1 MERTYTALTDIDIPM
16 RSNPVQ
22 NQSKNLFSWLE
33 GLSLIAWGSLL
44 LKYSLTGQYKLLIHP
59 NYFSLVLGSGII
71 LLILGIAK
79 VKSIV
84 NSSQLNKGE
93 HISLFP
99 PGLGNSLLLTVAI
112 AGLLIPPKVLTSQTA
127 LKRGVGNLPLTTIQP
142 QAFSTASNPKE
153 RSLIEWIRT
162 INAYPEPNAYS
173 GQPAN
178 ITGFV
183 LHLEELPDNYLMLSR
198 FVITCCAVDAYPI
211 GIPIKLDTSRSNYP
225 IDSWLTIEGN
235 AIAETL
241 AVKDRVETNRIT
253 EKRSVVIEAKA
264 IKTIPTPKDP
274 YSYR

>member
-1 MERTYTALTDIDIPM
+1 MKLSYI
-16 RSNPVQ
+16 
-22 NQSKNLFSWLE
+22 KNRKKSVFDLLE
-33 GLSLIAWGSLL
+33 GLSLLAWGGLL
-44 LKYSLTGQYKLLIHP
+44 LKYSFTGQYKLLIHP

-71 LLILGIAK
+71 LLVLGIIK
-79 VKSIV
+79 VKSISNNRQSN
-84 NSSQLNKGE
+84 NSE

-99 PGLGNSLLLTVAI
+99 PGLGNSLLLIVAI

-127 LKRGVGNLPLTTIQP
+127 LKRGVGDLPLTTIQP
-142 QAFSTASNPKE
+142 QAFRTASKPEE

-162 INAYPEPNAYS
+162 INAYPEPDAYS

-183 LHLEELPDNYLMLSR
+183 LHLPELPDNYVMLSR

-211 GIPIKLDTSRSNYP
+211 GIPVKLETSRSEYP
-225 IDSWLTIEGN
+225 VDSWLTVEGV

-241 AVKDRVETNRIT
+241 PVKDRIETNTIT
-253 EKRSVVIEAKA
+253 EKRSVVIEARE
-264 IKTIPTPKDP
+264 IKTIPTPSDP

>member
-1 MERTYTALTDIDIPM
+1 M
-16 RSNPVQ
+16 RSSSVQ
-22 NQSKNLFSWLE
+22 NRKKKSFPWLE
-33 GLSLIAWGSLL
+33 GLSLLAWGVLL
-44 LKYSLTGQYKLLIHP
+44 LKYSFTGQYKLLIHP

-71 LLILGIAK
+71 LLVLGIIK
-79 VKSIV
+79 VKSIS
-84 NSSQLNKGE
+84 NNRQLNNSD

-99 PGLGNSLLLTVAI
+99 PGLGNSLLLVVAI

-127 LKRGVGNLPLTTIQP
+127 MKRGVGDLPLTTIQP
-142 QAFSTASNPKE
+142 QAFRTASKPEE

-162 INAYPEPNAYS
+162 INAYPEPDAYS

-183 LHLEELPDNYLMLSR
+183 LHLSELPDNYIMLSR

-211 GIPIKLDTSRSNYP
+211 GIPVKLDTSRNDYP
-225 IDSWLTIEGN
+225 VDTWLTVEGS

-241 AVKDRVETNRIT
+241 PVKDRIETNKIT
-253 EKRSVVIEAKA
+253 EKRSVVIEARA
-264 IKTIPTPKDP
+264 IKTIPTPADP